1 MSTIDIVI
9 PVLNEELALPRCIA
23 ILKDYLRENI
33 NQPWTITI
41 VDNGSE
47 DKTLSIAED
56 LGTDDDQIHAS
67 SLPTKGRGRALRSAW
82 LRSSADIVCYMDVD
96 LSTQLTAL
104 PKLLQA
110 IECGYDIA
118 IGSRLASESKVTRSF
133 RRQAI
138 SRIYN
143 AILRF
148 VFGFKITDAQ
158 CGFKALSRKASQ
170 NLIPLVENNN
180 WFFDSELLIVGY
192 INNQSIA
199 EIPVEWIED
208 SDTRVK
214 ITTTVIED
222 LLGILRLKLTGVPRI
237 NLKR

>member
-1 MSTIDIVI
+1 MSTIDIII

-23 ILKDYLRENI
+23 TLKDYLRKNI

-47 DKTLSIAED
+47 DKTLSIAEN
-56 LGTDDDQIHAS
+56 LGTDDDRIHVL

-82 LRSSADIVCYMDVD
+82 STSSADIVCYMDVD

-104 PKLLQA
+104 PKLLKA
-110 IECGYDIA
+110 IDCGYDIS
-118 IGSRLASESKVTRSF
+118 IGSRLVSESTVTRSF

-143 AILRF
+143 AILRL

-158 CGFKALSRKASQ
+158 CGFKALSKEAAQR
-170 NLIPLVENNN
+170 LIPLVENNN
-180 WFFDSELLIVGY
+180 WFFDSELLIVGHL
-192 INNQSIA
+192 NNHSIA
-199 EIPVEWIED
+199 EIPVEWVED

-214 ITTTVIED
+214 IITTIIED
-222 LLGILRLKLTGVPRI
+222 LLGVLRLKLTGVPRI
-237 NLKR
+237 NFKP

>member
-56 LGTDDDQIHAS
+56 LGTDDDQIHAL

-104 PKLLQA
+104 PELLQA

-118 IGSRLASESKVTRSF
+118 IGVDWP
-133 RRQAI
+133 Q
-138 SRIYN
+138 
-143 AILRF
+143 
-148 VFGFKITDAQ
+148 
-158 CGFKALSRKASQ
+158 SRK
-170 NLIPLVENNN
+170 
-180 WFFDSELLIVGY
+180 
-192 INNQSIA
+192 
-199 EIPVEWIED
+199 
-208 SDTRVK
+208 
-214 ITTTVIED
+214 
-222 LLGILRLKLTGVPRI
+222 
-237 NLKR
+237 